1 MILQALLAVAAT
13 ATLPA
18 APVDPATASAIEAV
32 CFDYI
37 DAQLEG
43 NVPRLERILHPDLVM
58 RAIQTRTPH
67 TAFELEVETRD
78 MLLDAARR
86 GVLRKPRSE
95 WNRACR
101 ILDVTGNSAS
111 VRMDEGGFVV
121 YFHIGNFD
129 GRWMVADGFWV
140 RSD

>member
-1 MILQALLAVAAT
+1 MILEALLAVT
-13 ATLPA
+13 ATA

-32 CFDYI
+32 CYDYI

-67 TAFELEVETRD
+67 ATYELEVETRD
-78 MLLDAARR
+78 MLLDATRR

-95 WNRACR
+95 WNRTCR

>member
-1 MILQALLAVAAT
+1 MTIQILLAAM
-13 ATLPA
+13 A
-18 APVDPATASAIEAV
+18 APTSSAVPVDAAAAAAINAV
-32 CFDYI
+32 CYDYI

-43 NVPRLERILHPDLVM
+43 NVARLDRILHPDLVM
-58 RAIQTRTPH
+58 RAIQTRAPH
-67 TAFELEVETRD
+67 GPVELEIETRA
-78 MLLDAARR
+78 MLLDATRR
-86 GVLRKPRSE
+86 GVLRKPRGE
-95 WNRACR
+95 WDRSCR

-129 GRWMVADGFWV
+129 GRWMVVDGFWV

>member
-1 MILQALLAVAAT
+1 MTIQILLAAI
-13 ATLPA
+13 A
-18 APVDPATASAIEAV
+18 APVSPAVPVDMSTAAAINAA
-32 CFDYI
+32 CYDYI

-43 NVPRLERILHPDLVM
+43 NVARLDRILHPDLAM
-58 RAIQTRTPH
+58 RSIQTRIPH
-67 TAFELEVETRD
+67 RPQELEIETRD
-78 MLLDAARR
+78 MLLDATRR

-95 WNRACR
+95 WDRSCR

-129 GRWMVADGFWV
+129 GRWMVVDGFWA